1 MKKLRCVV
9 EIDVPDKLDFG
20 ERDFAKALR
29 RNGPSVLSLGPRIK
43 ETRPLSFKEF
53 SRVIQYDDKG
63 VRITPPK
70 APTPFERLVLM
81 GLAITVS
88 FLIAPRIRTNLIK
101 TWLHEVFTMAYP
113 PAMQPPPSRDD

>member
-53 SRVIQYDDKG
+53 SRVIQYDDNG

-81 GLAITVS
+81 GLAFCVVA
-88 FLIAPRIRTNLIK
+88 LIPIRRRSKEVTS
-101 TWLHEVFTMAYP
+101 WLHEVLTTAYP
-113 PAMQPPPSRDD
+113 PKPAPPMDDD